1 LGGDALVLDW
11 TFGEGNLLVSVMTT
25 TSPKGRRLTLKRRR
39 QLAGFVFTIPAIA
52 LVIGFIG
59 VPIGQAIYYSFT
71 QWDGITSTWIGPST
85 WTQAFHNSNLW
96 TALENNAKLLL
107 AVPFALA
114 IPLAIAVLLHQRVA
128 GWKIFRSIYFLPT
141 AISWVVLGLVA
152 ERFFAFQ
159 GTLNSIIH
167 FFGFSHTNTN
177 MLGYTSTAIWA
188 LGITFVFTMIGTNT
202 MLFLTGLAT
211 LDQSLEEAARIDGA
225 SRWRIFRSIT
235 LPHLRRFI
243 QLAFVMT
250 VIALFSA
257 LFSLIF
263 VMTGG
268 GPGYSTTT
276 MEFLVYQTG
285 FSEGDF
291 GTAALYG
298 IILFV
303 ITAIVGIVQLRL
315 IGSEE

>member
-1 LGGDALVLDW
+1 M
-11 TFGEGNLLVSVMTT
+11 ST
-25 TSPKGRRLTLKRRR
+25 TSPGALRPSRLSLRRRR
-39 QLAGFVFTIPAIA
+39 QVAGFLLALPAIA
-52 LVIGFIG
+52 LVVGFIG

-71 QWDGITSTWIGPST
+71 QWNGLTSTWIGPST

-96 TALENNAKLLL
+96 VALGNNAKLLL
-107 AVPFALA
+107 AVPFALGL
-114 IPLAIAVLLHQRVA
+114 PLAIAVLLHQRVA
-128 GWKIFRSIYFLPT
+128 GWRIFRSIYFLPT

-152 ERFFAFQ
+152 ERFFAYQ
-159 GTLNSIIH
+159 GTLNSLIH
-167 FFGFSHTNTN
+167 ALGFSSVNTN
-177 MLGYTSTAIWA
+177 MLGYESTALSA

-211 LDQSLEEAARIDGA
+211 LDPTLEEAARIDGA
-225 SRWRIFRSIT
+225 GRWRIFRSIT
-235 LPHLRRFI
+235 LPHLARFI
-243 QLAFVMT
+243 QLALVMT

-268 GPGYSTTT
+268 GPGYATTT
-276 MEFLVYQTG
+276 MEFLIYQTG
-285 FSEGDF
+285 FNQGDF

-303 ITAIVGIVQLRL
+303 LTGIVGVVQLRL
-315 IGSEE
+315 IGSNE

>member
-1 LGGDALVLDW
+1 M
-11 TFGEGNLLVSVMTT
+11 SVIT
-25 TSPKGRRLTLKRRR
+25 TSPPRARSLTLRRRR
-39 QLAGFVFTIPAIA
+39 QLAGFAFTLPAIA

-59 VPIGQAIYYSFT
+59 VPIGQAVYYSFT
-71 QWDGITSTWIGPST
+71 QWDGLTSTWIGWST
-85 WTQAFHNSNLW
+85 WSQAFHNTDLW

-107 AVPFALA
+107 TVPFALGL
-114 IPLAIAVLLHQRVA
+114 PLLIAVLLHQRVA
-128 GWKIFRSIYFLPT
+128 GWRIFRSIYFLPT

-152 ERFFAFQ
+152 ERFFAYQ

-177 MLGYTSTAIWA
+177 MLGYESTALTA
-188 LGITFVFTMIGTNT
+188 LGITFIFTMIGTT
-202 MLFLTGLAT
+202 TILYLTGLAT
-211 LDQSLEEAARIDGA
+211 LAPTLEEAARIDGA
-225 SRWRIFRSIT
+225 GRWRIFRSIT
-235 LPHLRRFI
+235 LPHLSRFI
-243 QLAFVMT
+243 QLAFVVT

-276 MEFLVYQTG
+276 MEFLIYQTG
-285 FSEGDF
+285 FNQGDF

-298 IILFV
+298 LILFV
-303 ITAIVGIVQLRL
+303 LTAIVGIVQLRL
-315 IGSEE
+315 IGSNE

>member
-1 LGGDALVLDW
+1 MTAI
-11 TFGEGNLLVSVMTT
+11 TT
-25 TSPKGRRLTLKRRR
+25 TATPRARRMTLRRRR
-39 QLAGFVFTIPAIA
+39 QFAGFLFALPAIA

-59 VPIGQAIYYSFT
+59 VPIGQAVYYSFT
-71 QWDGITSTWIGPST
+71 NWNGLTAQWIGTST
-85 WTQAFHNSNLW
+85 WTQAFHNPNLW

-107 AVPFALA
+107 AVPFALGL
-114 IPLAIAVLLHQRVA
+114 PLCIAVLLHQRVA

-152 ERFFAFQ
+152 ERFFAYQ

-167 FFGFSHTNTN
+167 FFGFSSTNTN
-177 MLGYTSTAIWA
+177 MLGYESTALSA

-211 LDQSLEEAARIDGA
+211 LDPTLEEAARIDGA
-225 SRWRIFRSIT
+225 GRWRIFRSIT
-235 LPHLRRFI
+235 LPHLSRFI
-243 QLAFVMT
+243 QLAFVIT

-268 GPGYSTTT
+268 GPGYATTT
-276 MEFLVYQTG
+276 MEFLIYQTG
-285 FSEGDF
+285 FDQGAF

-298 IILFV
+298 LILFV
-303 ITAIVGIVQLRL
+303 LTGIVGIVQLRL
-315 IGSEE
+315 IGSNE

>member
-1 LGGDALVLDW
+1 MKA
-11 TFGEGNLLVSVMTT
+11 
-25 TSPKGRRLTLKRRR
+25 RRLTLSQRR
-39 QLAGFVFTIPAIA
+39 QLAGVVFALPALA
-52 LVIGFIG
+52 LVIGLIA
-59 VPIGQAIYYSFT
+59 VPIGQAVYYSFT
-71 QWDGITSTWIGPST
+71 QWDGITTTWIGPST
-85 WTQAFHNSNLW
+85 WSQAFHNSDLW
-96 TALENNAKLLL
+96 TALKNNAALLIW
-107 AVPFALA
+107 VPIALGL
-114 IPLAIAVLLHQRVA
+114 PLAIAVLLHQRVA

-152 ERFFAFQ
+152 ERFFAYQ

-167 FFGFSHTNTN
+167 AIGLSGVTTN
-177 MLGYTSTAIWA
+177 MLGNESTALSA

-211 LDQSLEEAARIDGA
+211 LDPSLEEAARIDGA
-225 SRWRIFRSIT
+225 GRWRIFRHIT
-235 LPHLRRFI
+235 LPHLSRFI

-268 GPGYSTTT
+268 GPGYATTT
-276 MEFLVYQTG
+276 MEFLIYQTG
-285 FSEGDF
+285 FSQGQF

-298 IILFV
+298 LILFA
-303 ITAIVGIVQLRL
+303 ITGVVGIVQLRL
-315 IGSEE
+315 IGSDS

>member
-1 LGGDALVLDW
+1 MAV
-11 TFGEGNLLVSVMTT
+11 TT
-25 TSPKGRRLTLKRRR
+25 ASPHRQRWLTLRRRR
-39 QLAGFVFTIPAIA
+39 QLSGVLFALPALA
-52 LVIGFIG
+52 LVAGLIA
-59 VPIGQAIYYSFT
+59 VPIGQAVYYSMT
-71 QWDGITSTWIGPST
+71 MWNGLTAQWIGVST
-85 WTQAFHNSNLW
+85 WTQAFHNPTLW
-96 TALENNAKLLL
+96 QALENNAFLLL
-107 AVPFALA
+107 SVPFALGL
-114 IPLAIAVLLHQRVA
+114 PLLIAMLLHQRVR
-128 GWKIFRSIYFLPT
+128 GWKVFRSIYFLPT

-167 FFGFSHTNTN
+167 FLGFSHTSTN
-177 MLGYTSTAIWA
+177 MLGYESTALSA
-188 LGITFVFTMIGTNT
+188 LGITFIFTMIGTNT

-211 LDQSLEEAARIDGA
+211 LDPSLEEAARIDGA
-225 SRWRIFRSIT
+225 GRWRIFRHIT

-268 GPGYSTTT
+268 GPGYATTT
-276 MEFLVYQTG
+276 LEFLVYETG
-285 FSEGDF
+285 FQQGQF

-298 IILFV
+298 LILFV
-303 ITAIVGIVQLRL
+303 ITAIVGVVQLRL
-315 IGSEE
+315 IGSNE